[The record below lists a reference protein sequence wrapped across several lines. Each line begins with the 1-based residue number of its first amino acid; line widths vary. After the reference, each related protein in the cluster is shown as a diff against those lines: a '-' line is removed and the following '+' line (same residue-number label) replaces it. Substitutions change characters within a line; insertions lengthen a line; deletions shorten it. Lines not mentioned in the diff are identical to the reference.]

1 MRLLT
6 WAFFATLSAILFL
19 QLRGLDEP
27 LHTVDTPGGIVAYE
41 LAGSSTQAQHII
53 EAWRSA
59 DVIEA
64 AKVSLGVDFVFL
76 LAYPAFFFTSI
87 GLLRREDGS
96 RLDRLGAWLRPAVLA
111 CIALDATENVLL
123 WRMLDTGA
131 STMLTPL
138 ATLCAAI
145 KFALVIAA
153 AVWCLVMLSQRLTAR
168 RRA

>member
-6 WAFFATLSAILFL
+6 WAFCATLSAILML

-27 LHTVDTPGGIVAYE
+27 LHTTDTPGGIVGYE
-41 LAGSSTQAQHII
+41 LAWSPSRAQPII
-53 EAWRSA
+53 DAWRSA

-96 RLDRLGAWLRPAVLA
+96 RLDRIGAWLRPAVLA

-131 STMLTPL
+131 SPVLTPL
-138 ATLCAAI
+138 AALGATV

-153 AVWCLVMLSQRLTAR
+153 ALWCLTALSRRLTAR